1 MSLTGIVNIKVDGEL
16 LLTRDAT
23 LANIT
28 GFERTTQMGNTVHGA
43 TRKVVAPKV
52 ECTRSH
58 DDSDIIE
65 RIADREDLALAFIC
79 DSGVTYNIDPAWLV
93 NSPGIEAEGA
103 QKLTFEGKKALRVKT

>member
-1 MSLTGIVNIKVDGEL
+1 MLTGIVNIKVDGEL

-23 LANIT
+23 LSNIT
-28 GFERTTQMGNTVHGA
+28 GFERTTQTGNTVHGA

-58 DDSDIIE
+58 DESDVIE
-65 RIADREDLALAFIC
+65 RIAEREDLSLSFIC
-79 DSGVTYNIDPAWLV
+79 DSGVTYVMDPAWLV

-103 QKLTFEGKKALRVKT
+103 QKLIFEGKSVRRVKT